1 MTWGHHLKNGSHR
14 LGALVVAAL
23 VLGGCQPSLNSQL
36 PAGPAAYEVISD
48 PADITPA
55 AYFLRPGDKLAINIF
70 QEEDLSQRELQI
82 DEAGTISLP
91 LIGDMQAAG
100 LSPGQLSR
108 AIETAYGR
116 NYLRDPQAN
125 VVLLEARER
134 TVSVEGEVK
143 TAGVYKVQPGYT
155 LLSALAL
162 AGSPTE
168 RAKLDEVLIV
178 RTVNGERMG
187 GRFDVTEVRAGR
199 MPDPMIVPGDVVVV
213 GFSRARSLYR
223 DALQILPSV
232 MGAFVTLTAYS
243 NNNDNDNNT
252 N

>member
-1 MTWGHHLKNGSHR
+1 MRTVSLR
-14 LGALVVAAL
+14 LGVIVAAAL
-23 VLGGCQPSLNSQL
+23 ALAGCQPSLNSQL
-36 PAGPAAYEVISD
+36 PSGPAAYEVIRD
-48 PADITPA
+48 PVEITPE

-91 LIGDMQAAG
+91 LIGDIQAAG
-100 LSPGQLSR
+100 QSPGQLSR
-108 AIETAYGR
+108 AIEAAYGR

-162 AGSPTE
+162 AGSPNE
-168 RAKLDEVLIV
+168 RAKLDEVLIF

-199 MPDPMIVPGDVVVV
+199 MPDPLIVPGDVVVV

-243 NNNDNDNNT
+243 NNNNN

>member
-1 MTWGHHLKNGSHR
+1 MSHR
-14 LGALVVAAL
+14 LCVTVIAATALA
-23 VLGGCQPSLNSQL
+23 GCQPSLNSGL
-36 PAGPAAYEVISD
+36 PSGPSAYEVIRD
-48 PADITPA
+48 PDEITPA
-55 AYFLRPGDKLAINIF
+55 AYMLRPGDKLAVNIF
-70 QEEDLSQRELQI
+70 QEEDLSQPELQI

-108 AIETAYGR
+108 AIEAAYGR

-162 AGSPTE
+162 AGSPTD
-168 RAKLDEVLIV
+168 RAKLDEVLIF

-199 MPDPMIVPGDVVVV
+199 MADPQILPGDVVVV
-213 GFSRARSLYR
+213 GFSQARALYR

-232 MGAFVTLTAYS
+232 MGAFVTLSAYS
-243 NNNDNDNNT
+243 GNNSN
-252 N
+252 

>member
-1 MTWGHHLKNGSHR
+1 M
-14 LGALVVAAL
+14 A
-23 VLGGCQPSLNSQL
+23 GCQPSLNSQL
-36 PAGPAAYEVISD
+36 PQGPAAYEVIHD
-48 PADITPA
+48 PVDVTPE
-55 AYFLRPGDKLAINIF
+55 AYLLRPGDRLAVNIF

-91 LIGDMQAAG
+91 LIGDIHAAG
-100 LSPGQLSR
+100 MSPGQLSR
-108 AIETAYGR
+108 SIEAAYGR

-143 TAGVYKVQPGYT
+143 NAGVYKVQPGYT

-162 AGSPTE
+162 AGSPTD
-168 RAKLDEVLIV
+168 RAKLDEVLIF

-199 MPDPMIVPGDVVVV
+199 MPDPQIVPGDVVVV

-232 MGAFVTLTAYS
+232 LGTFVTLTSY
-243 NNNDNDNNT
+243 NNN
-252 N
+252 

>member
-1 MTWGHHLKNGSHR
+1 MSHR
-14 LGALVVAAL
+14 LCVIVIAAPALA
-23 VLGGCQPSLNSQL
+23 GCQPSLNSEL
-36 PAGPAAYEVISD
+36 PRGPSAYEVIRD
-48 PADITPA
+48 PAEMTPA
-55 AYFLRPGDKLAINIF
+55 AYMLRPGDKLAVNIF

-108 AIETAYGR
+108 AIEAAYGR

-168 RAKLDEVLIV
+168 RARLDEVLIF

-187 GRFDVTEVRAGR
+187 ARFDVTEVRAGR
-199 MPDPMIVPGDVVVV
+199 MPDPQILPGDVVVV

-232 MGAFVTLTAYS
+232 MGAFVSLTAYS
-243 NNNDNDNNT
+243 NNNSN
-252 N
+252 

>member
-1 MTWGHHLKNGSHR
+1 MKWGFELKVVARR
-14 LGALVVAAL
+14 LGAVGVAAL
-23 VLGGCQPSLNSQL
+23 ALAGCQPSLNSEL
-36 PAGPAAYEVISD
+36 PSGPAAYEVIRGPTD
-48 PADITPA
+48 VTPV
-55 AYFLRPGDKLAINIF
+55 AYLLRPGDKLAINIF

-108 AIETAYGR
+108 AIEAAYGR

-168 RAKLDEVLIV
+168 RAKLDEVLIF
-178 RTVNGERMG
+178 RTVDGQRMG

-199 MPDPMIVPGDVVVV
+199 MPDPLIVPGDVVVV

-243 NNNDNDNNT
+243 NNN
-252 N
+252 

>member
-1 MTWGHHLKNGSHR
+1 MMWGSELNTALHR
-14 LGALVVAAL
+14 LGAVTVAAL
-23 VLGGCQPSLNSQL
+23 ALAGCQPSLNSQL
-36 PAGPAAYEVISD
+36 PSGPAAYEVIQD
-48 PADITPA
+48 PVDITPD

-91 LIGDMQAAG
+91 LIGDVQAAG

-108 AIETAYGR
+108 AIEEAYGR
-116 NYLRDPQAN
+116 SYLRDPQAN

-143 TAGVYKVQPGYT
+143 TAGVYRVQPGYT

-162 AGSPTE
+162 AGSPND
-168 RAKLDEVLIV
+168 RAKLDEVLIF
-178 RTVNGERMG
+178 RNVNGQRMG

-199 MPDPMIVPGDVVVV
+199 MPDPQIVPGDVVVV

-223 DALQILPSV
+223 DALQIMPSV
-232 MGAFVTLTAYS
+232 FGTFVALT
-243 NNNDNDNNT
+243 NNNNN
-252 N
+252 

>member
-1 MTWGHHLKNGSHR
+1 MSHR
-14 LGALVVAAL
+14 LCVIVIAAPALAA
-23 VLGGCQPSLNSQL
+23 CQPALNSEL
-36 PAGPAAYEVISD
+36 PRGPSAYEVIRD
-48 PADITPA
+48 PAEITPA
-55 AYFLRPGDKLAINIF
+55 AYMLRPGDKLAVNIF
-70 QEEDLSQRELQI
+70 QEDDLSQRELQI

-108 AIETAYGR
+108 AIEAAYGR

-143 TAGVYKVQPGYT
+143 TAGVYRVQPGYT

-168 RAKLDEVLIV
+168 RAKLDEVLIF

-199 MPDPMIVPGDVVVV
+199 MPDPQILPGDVVVV

-243 NNNDNDNNT
+243 NNNSN
-252 N
+252 